1 VFGVPVAQDLGQF
14 RTLEQAVPA
23 PLDGRNPAFIQ
34 AFLESLVTSGR
45 LDRGASDRA
54 AQAQVQTG
62 QRIDVVLSQL
72 GLIAEPA
79 MLDALS
85 QLASIPLVTPD
96 PAGTLDVNER
106 LSADYLKRHRLLPVA
121 ETPAQLTIAADH
133 PFNQDV
139 LSGLAFLLD
148 KPVTQVL
155 MASRDIDA
163 GFLRLY
169 GSDTPAAAD
178 SQDGGDDSATVYE
191 DDVQHLRDLA
201 SEAPIIRL
209 VNRLI
214 ATAVSRHA
222 SDIHIEAMGDSL
234 KVRYRI
240 DGDMEEVERLPPDL
254 HAGVASRIKILGKLN
269 IAERRLPQD
278 GRTKFVV
285 GGREIDLRLSTAP
298 ALHGESIVMR
308 ILDKDRVD
316 LSFEPLG
323 FDPVIIETMLQLLA
337 KPNGIFLVTGPT
349 GSGKTT
355 TLYAALTVLNSA
367 TRKVFSVEDPI
378 EYQLAG
384 INQMQIKPTIGLDF
398 VNCLRAILRQDP
410 DIIMIGEM
418 RDTETARIGVQAS
431 LTGHLVLSTLHTNS
445 APASITRLLDMGVED
460 YLLAST
466 LNGVLA
472 QRLVRKLCSCATPLI
487 DQALADRLR
496 NELGRRFDHT
506 VQMRQPHGC
515 PECRQTGFR
524 GRTTIAELLVIN
536 DELRQ
541 QITKGITDRS
551 IEAIGRAHGME
562 TLYQNGLR
570 KVLAGETTLND
581 VLRVASQ

>member
-1 VFGVPVAQDLGQF
+1 VAQDLGQP
-14 RTLEQAVPA
+14 RTLEATVLLPR
-23 PLDGRNPAFIQ
+23 DGRDPAFVR
-34 AFLESLVTSGR
+34 AFLDALVESGR
-45 LDRGASDRA
+45 LDRAAGDRA
-54 AQAQVQTG
+54 AQAQAQTR
-62 QRIDVVLSQL
+62 QRVDIVLSQL

-79 MLDALS
+79 MLEVLS
-85 QLASIPLVTPD
+85 RLCGVPLVTPD
-96 PAGTLDVNER
+96 AGSQQDFNDR
-106 LSADYLKRHRLLPVA
+106 LSAEYLKRHRLLPFC
-121 ETPAQLTIAADH
+121 ETPEQLTIAADH
-133 PFNQDV
+133 PFNQDS
-139 LSGLAFLLD
+139 LSGLAYLID
-148 KPVTQVL
+148 KPVAQVL

-169 GSDTPAAAD
+169 GSDTPAAAETP
-178 SQDGGDDSATVYE
+178 DGGDSDNATVYE

-214 ATAVSRHA
+214 AAAVSRHA

-240 DGDMEEVERLPPDL
+240 DGEMEEVERLPPEL

-316 LSFEPLG
+316 LSFEALG
-323 FDPVIIETMLQLLA
+323 FDHSIIKAMLQLLA

-378 EYQLAG
+378 EYQLPG
-384 INQMQIKPTIGLDF
+384 INQMQIKPAIGLDF

-431 LTGHLVLSTLHTNS
+431 LTGHLMLSTLHTNS
-445 APASITRLLDMGVED
+445 APASISRLLDMGVED
-460 YLLAST
+460 FLLAST

-472 QRLVRKLCSCATPLI
+472 QRLVRKLCSCATPVS
-487 DQALADRLR
+487 DSGLADRWC
-496 NELGRRFDHT
+496 NELGRRFDQT
-506 VQMRQPHGC
+506 IQLRQPRGC
-515 PECRQTGFR
+515 PACRQTGFR

-541 QITKGITDRS
+541 RITKRTTDRT
-551 IEAIGRAHGME
+551 IDAIGRTHGME

>member
-1 VFGVPVAQDLGQF
+1 
-14 RTLEQAVPA
+14 
-23 PLDGRNPAFIQ
+23 
-34 AFLESLVTSGR
+34 VTSGR